1 MMMTEKMK
9 ETKPLGTEA
18 LLQEAKTSEHGE
30 AYRALD
36 KNPNFR
42 IGIGVR
48 LTSPNASSFFIE
60 ILIHLFSSLNPV
72 NLKALEKSLTCLK
85 ELQARNYSL
94 TGQDDNCIS
103 CETTKPA
110 QNIAQEYAAVKSLL
124 KQFLTNKP

>member
-1 MMMTEKMK
+1 MK
-9 ETKPLGTEA
+9 ETKPLDTEA
-18 LLQEAKTSEHGE
+18 LLKKAKTSEHGE

-48 LTSPNASSFFIE
+48 LTPPSTPSFFVE
-60 ILIHLFSSLNPV
+60 ILIYLYA
-72 NLKALEKSLTCLK
+72 NLSTVDLEALEKSLTCLK

-94 TGQDDNCIS
+94 TGQDGNCIS

-110 QNIAQEYAAVKSLL
+110 QNIAQEYAVAKSLL
-124 KQFLTNKP
+124 KAIFN